1 MSDIDLYYLNN
12 ERVIAFQ
19 RIEKLEKELATL
31 TNSLQDV
38 RSIAENKITDD
49 EKSAQNAAI
58 RAQSFLTNVED
69 SINKIQPLLEEIKS
83 VNDDYKNNKQI
94 LSTAIKK
101 SKEIEQYFDNI
112 SQIAETIKKN
122 QENVQ
127 NLQQQAIT
135 NLTNIQNTQAKV
147 QEIEAQTNTFSTNI
161 SDVNKKSSEL
171 YEEIEEV
178 HDAIWG
184 YDDENGKHESG
195 LKEQLE
201 TAYEEVKKFFDETKN
216 KLEIIKDEY
225 EQTFL
230 EKKKQIEELLP
241 DALTA
246 GLANGY
252 VEKKI
257 EEEKKILNHQK
268 AFQKSILGLMLISCI
283 PIAINVTLYFGYG
296 YQLDKLLQTFPSS
309 LAFVL
314 PLYFPVLWL
323 AWNANK
329 ELKLS
334 KRLIEEYTHKEVVS
348 KTYQGL
354 AEQVKNLDKS
364 DVSYQLKERLLYNL
378 ISVNSENPG
387 KLISDYNKP
396 DNPLMDILDR
406 SVALATAFDKIKGI
420 PGLGRLS
427 SYLDRKEAQS
437 TKKVFEKAE
446 EGLTLQ
452 EDLIEKN

>member
-1 MSDIDLYYLNN
+1 M
-12 ERVIAFQ
+12 
-19 RIEKLEKELATL
+19 
-31 TNSLQDV
+31 
-38 RSIAENKITDD
+38 
-49 EKSAQNAAI
+49 
-58 RAQSFLTNVED
+58 
-69 SINKIQPLLEEIKS
+69 
-83 VNDDYKNNKQI
+83 
-94 LSTAIKK
+94 
-101 SKEIEQYFDNI
+101 
-112 SQIAETIKKN
+112 
-122 QENVQ
+122 
-127 NLQQQAIT
+127 
-135 NLTNIQNTQAKV
+135 
-147 QEIEAQTNTFSTNI
+147 
-161 SDVNKKSSEL
+161 
-171 YEEIEEV
+171 
-178 HDAIWG
+178 
-184 YDDENGKHESG
+184 
-195 LKEQLE
+195 
-201 TAYEEVKKFFDETKN
+201 
-216 KLEIIKDEY
+216 
-225 EQTFL
+225 
-230 EKKKQIEELLP
+230 
-241 DALTA
+241 
-246 GLANGY
+246 
-252 VEKKI
+252 
-257 EEEKKILNHQK
+257 
-268 AFQKSILGLMLISCI
+268 
-283 PIAINVTLYFGYG
+283 
-296 YQLDKLLQTFPSS
+296 
-309 LAFVL
+309 L